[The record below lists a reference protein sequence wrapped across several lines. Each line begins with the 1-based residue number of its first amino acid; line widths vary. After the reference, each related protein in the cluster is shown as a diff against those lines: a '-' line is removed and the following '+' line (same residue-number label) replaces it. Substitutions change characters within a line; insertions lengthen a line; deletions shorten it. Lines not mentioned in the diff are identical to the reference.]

1 MSLDELGRILARNGF
16 AIVDKKKFVTTSD
29 LLNKISPSATPA
41 KAAGGNDGGSM
52 LQMAAAA
59 VVGMGVAAVGTFLL
73 MNKNK

>member
-29 LLNKISPSATPA
+29 LLNKISPASTPSKP
-41 KAAGGNDGGSM
+41 KAAAEGGSM

-59 VVGMGVAAVGTFLL
+59 VVGMGVAAIGTMLL
-73 MNKNK
+73 MKKNN